1 MENGMNVRLVEKMP
15 DGELRQIEERI
26 WDANMV
32 SALEHVN
39 YIVVGGKE
47 YETVEGRLNL
57 DEGTLELLIVPMQS
71 A

>member
-1 MENGMNVRLVEKMP
+1 MNVRLVEKMP